1 MKNFCTFGNAYYR
14 SDHSNNTNKIIPTGV
29 DVKFIA

>member
-1 MKNFCTFGNAYYR
+1 MKNFCTFAYYR